1 MANRDVPIYE
11 DVKLWQKDQVI
22 DWLNTI
28 GFVEFVA
35 GFENNNIDGK
45 RLLDLSPD
53 ELRRCYPNIMR
64 TSKREDPSV
73 LLMRKIKEVKDNKK
87 RGFLANMSGRLV
99 GNRNK
104 PNPTPVPRSP
114 DYPTN
119 GHEQDDGA
127 WPEGEFDDDDEYD
140 DPTPESNH
148 PRSSSYHGS
157 TGTTAPHKR
166 YQFRSA
172 SLGAIKQSGPSTGDS
187 DQLYTDPGA
196 EDDFGGTY
204 EVPAGHSSNMVE
216 GQDFDDTYD
225 EVPREELNQVRT
237 PQSGQW
243 SHMQV
248 PSTQPTR
255 RSPSPSHR
263 PMNSNPPPRPIKSE
277 NLRSPAQRGLPTVPG
292 QRPPQRQPPHPGNA
306 RMPPSWGQRHANPE
320 QFDDDDSDT
329 EDYLTPNDRQT
340 DDSISSPK
348 PMHSSQPSSPRQYKQ
363 DTPLPSLPS
372 LTQPDATNDEEQK
385 DHESGDLYEVA
396 DRNDQPNHLAPPHE
410 VGKRSSQHSLPP
422 PPDEQPE
429 LYVVPNEPEH
439 TFRVISAHEDELYE
453 APDETQEHRLSS
465 SVQEDELY
473 LAPDETQEQER
484 PSSSVQDDELY
495 LAPDEVQEV
504 QTDDLPLPPF
514 PVPQPRGS
522 LDKQDIPV
530 TSRQTQ
536 NKQAIPLPPP
546 PTQPDATDE
555 DDHDPTPI
563 PTEDEL
569 YLDPNDEPPNRQ
581 VQGRQLPV
589 PPSVTRPPMPPPT
602 KTSPMPKR
610 PPKPNSMNNTNSNN
624 IQPPAIP
631 TRPPA
636 VQRPH
641 NSTPTTVVLQN
652 PPTLPIQRRSPVEEI
667 NPAVNEIQ
675 HANQRI
681 SQNNELG
688 ERTGSTVSNLR
699 QRFSSNSSSSS
710 SSSSASDSKP
720 FGSPFRPAIPAKLPQ
735 SAERRVP
742 EIPKQRPPLPSNA
755 PPTNIPVP
763 SLPVNKPTS
772 RWNYDSSPQKPVVQ
786 QPPIPIINRP
796 EPPKLEP
803 IKQAAPSPVPR
814 VQKPKP
820 TPPSEPEPKVQHP
833 PPSPTPRPNQH
844 PSPSPTIRPAASP
857 RLPPSTAQKLNEL
870 DGYPWYHGDLKR
882 DKAFQAVKECRQ
894 DGAFLVR
901 NSEKGGESAPY
912 SLTLWY
918 NNKVRNLKIRKRQ
931 EDGKFE
937 LGNYKDNEVTHDNAS
952 QMIQYYQQEP
962 VILARDEG
970 KVTLKEIKLHV
981 KSM

>member
-329 EDYLTPNDRQT
+329 EDYLTPN
-340 DDSISSPK
+340 
-348 PMHSSQPSSPRQYKQ
+348 
-363 DTPLPSLPS
+363 
-372 LTQPDATNDEEQK
+372 
-385 DHESGDLYEVA
+385 ESGDLYEVA

-410 VGKRSSQHSLPP
+410 
-422 PPDEQPE
+422 DEE
-429 LYVVPNEPEH
+429 LASMYRRPH
-439 TFRVISAHEDELYE
+439 DIR
-453 APDETQEHRLSS
+453 
-465 SVQEDELY
+465 Y
-473 LAPDETQEQER
+473 LHQCYNAVR
-484 PSSSVQDDELY
+484 
-495 LAPDEVQEV
+495 
-504 QTDDLPLPPF
+504 
-514 PVPQPRGS
+514 
-522 LDKQDIPV
+522 K
-530 TSRQTQ
+530 
-536 NKQAIPLPPP
+536 
-546 PTQPDATDE
+546 
-555 DDHDPTPI
+555 
-563 PTEDEL
+563 
-569 YLDPNDEPPNRQ
+569 PPNRQ